1 MNKIV
6 VLAGEDD
13 SLRIDRFLADK
24 TDFSREYIKKLIA
37 GSGVTVN
44 GKSVKRSYLVKNGD
58 SITILVPEMVDLALK
73 PLNMKLK
80 VLFEDSDL
88 LVIDKSAGMVV
99 HPGTGESHREDSL
112 VNAILHHCGGRLSGI
127 GGVKRP
133 GIVHRLDKDTSGL
146 IVVAK
151 NDKAHESLSS
161 QFKDRTVSKVYLAL
175 TLGTMEHTRGKIIAS
190 IARDRHDR
198 KKMAVTAEGHG
209 KEAISK
215 YEVVKQYE
223 YFALL
228 KIKILSGRTH
238 QIRVHL
244 AAIGHPIAGDNVY
257 GNLKTNKKLEKA
269 CGLNRQFL
277 HASEIEFQHPSGK
290 GKVKLKSELPEDLEK
305 VLACLDNEGFSL

>member
-1 MNKIV
+1 MNKII

-13 SLRIDRFLADK
+13 SLRIDKFLADK
-24 TDFSREYIKKLIA
+24 TEFSREYIKKIIE
-37 GSGVTVN
+37 GSGISVN
-44 GKSVKRSYLVKNGD
+44 GKSVKRSYVVKGGD
-58 SITILVPEMVDLALK
+58 RISIIVPEIVDMTLK
-73 PLNMKLK
+73 PLEMDLK

-88 LVIDKSAGMVV
+88 LVIDKNAGMVV
-99 HPGTGESHREDSL
+99 HPGTGDSHRDDSL
-112 VNAILHHCGGRLSGI
+112 VNAILHHCGSELSGI

-161 QFKDRTVSKVYLAL
+161 QFKDRTVSKIYLAL
-175 TLGTMEHTRGKIIAS
+175 VLGKLEHGNGKIIAP

-209 KEAISK
+209 KEAVSK
-215 YEVVKQYE
+215 YEVVKQYDD
-223 YFALL
+223 FALL

-244 AAIGHPIAGDNVY
+244 SAIGHPVAGDNVY
-257 GNLKTNKKLEKA
+257 GNVKTNKKLEKA

-277 HASEIEFQHPSGK
+277 HASEIEFQHPNGK
-290 GKVKLKSELPEDLEK
+290 RKIKLKSDLPEDLEK
-305 VLACLDNEGFSL
+305 VLACLDSEGFSL